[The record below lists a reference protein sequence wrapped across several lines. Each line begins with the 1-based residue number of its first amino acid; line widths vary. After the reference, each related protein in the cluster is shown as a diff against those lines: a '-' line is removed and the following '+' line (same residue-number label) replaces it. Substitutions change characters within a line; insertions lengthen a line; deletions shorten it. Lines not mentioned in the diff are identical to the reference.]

1 MSSTP
6 IPREHEMQ
14 LPFTHGIEV
23 ELQVI
28 KRDGSWIKG
37 EEILQIFDRIV
48 SNAKGLL
55 DKRIRTSTVE
65 SVRVK
70 YRQSSQTEEG
80 ERGSRVVVS
89 YQNPQGVFQEY
100 TLVSHDPNVTSLT
113 WILEVVTPPCT
124 TLEELAWWTQTLIAI
139 SYESLPSESQA
150 VLVSTGLN
158 PTQEY
163 LRSLSFGEHHHILG
177 PTVSQQ
183 VRIGVYNMIRNFL
196 PHFIAL
202 SVNSPFENKAPTDLV
217 SLDEH
222 GRTRAPK
229 CKRSIRLS
237 RNTTQLGPTNE
248 FEFIPYITNADKDAF
263 ARHVNRSYARMVDV
277 YPFTRFDT
285 VEVRVFDTQLSIP
298 RRIGLALIMQALCLK
313 AKKMVERGEVIPD
326 VGAKS
331 LAANRQSAV
340 NAGLWAPFHPA
351 SAGGS
356 SEFVRI
362 YNTSI
367 GENGEILDGR
377 RNRFMGDAVESM
389 FFFIRDEIEELR
401 LIDNPFLQPLL
412 VSIFGSES
420 WERRTTGADYQL
432 DVFAKS
438 DQNMVVL
445 LRKLADTTRECCTNW
460 LYDPLDGAAHVP
472 TWLRWWTGIEP
483 EIIIGPDKVFAGQE
497 TDFTISAR
505 NTSERAFTN
514 LNLVYSVEDSARHV
528 LQQNVIPITKLDPG
542 EIHISRVTLL
552 TKLGVTAYNVIL
564 KVQIAGR
571 EISISSTINTHWIRL
586 SVRPGSTT
594 QFADGKT
601 PVLFGGEIETNYP
614 RTLNASCTISVLAPA
629 KEKAVIQVSKDVRLE
644 TGGVVLLDHA
654 GFPPLIIPPTM
665 SDGVERCMLKMSLTD
680 EEGREYSS
688 VLSRPFYVGFR
699 TRGPQL
705 EVTANT
711 RPIHTP
717 GDIVTIGLRLNARG
731 QRLSP
736 SARVVLEFKSE
747 AGTTLRISET
757 PTSGLAESGRTI
769 EWEVPSFPTLEPSE
783 QTGSITASLF
793 DGATRLTSA
802 ETPRFR
808 IATSGFEMQID
819 SIRAPD
825 RASVGGKISG
835 WMRIRRSQEEGDP
848 AELHLTLRYAENDE
862 HVVMKQQLRPVR
874 NLSLAYGPLVVPDA
888 QSTTSPGWVDLVA
901 DIVCGGVTLDRRVV
915 RIQLTRGEESG
926 LVKMAFTGLPVYVE
940 PDENL
945 RAVLSIAGAAA
956 VPVEARLRVTMESAV
971 GNETLLEQDVR
982 IEEEQKKLI
991 PVAVRVPIGAEMSTA
1006 HLVASLE
1013 AEGKSL
1019 ETRHRL
1025 KIKAIERPLCE
1036 IGFTVRDERGEEI
1049 SGLVPRASQVALGV
1063 RVKLPRAYMNDM
1075 EIRVRVMSRRDT
1087 VDEFDARLEPSESLE
1102 HSIDLR
1108 WLTPKVDAVTAYYL
1122 DASILHRGRPLPKRA
1137 VSQTE
1142 KQVTVY

>member
-1 MSSTP
+1 
-6 IPREHEMQ
+6 MQ

-65 SVRVK
+65 SVRLK

-89 YQNPQGVFQEY
+89 YQNPQGVFKEY

-113 WILEVVTPPCT
+113 WILEVATPPCT

-163 LRSLSFGEHHHILG
+163 LRNLSFGEHHHILG
-177 PTVSQQ
+177 PTVSEQ

-196 PHFIAL
+196 PHLIAL

-217 SLDEH
+217 AVDEK

-237 RNTTQLGPTNE
+237 RNTSQLGPTNE
-248 FEFIPYITNADKDAF
+248 FEFVPHISNADKDAF
-263 ARHVNRSYARMVDV
+263 ARHVNRSYARMVDI
-277 YPFTRFDT
+277 YPFTSYDT
-285 VEVRVFDTQLSIP
+285 IEVRVFDTQLSVP

-313 AKKMVERGEVIPD
+313 AKRMVERGEDIPD

-331 LAANRQSAV
+331 LAANRESAV
-340 NAGLWAPFHPA
+340 NAGLWAPFRPTTA
-351 SAGGS
+351 DGP
-356 SEFVRI
+356 SEFMRI

-377 RNRFMGDAVESM
+377 RNRFIGDAVESM
-389 FFFIRDEIEELR
+389 LFFIRDEIEELR
-401 LIDNPFLQPLL
+401 LIDNPFLQPIL
-412 VSIFGSES
+412 VSLFGSES
-420 WERRTTGADYQL
+420 WEARTTGADYQL

-460 LYDPLDGAAHVP
+460 LYDPLDGTPHVP

-505 NTSERAFTN
+505 NTAGRAFTN

-552 TKLGVTAYNVIL
+552 TKLGVTAYNVIV

-601 PVLFGGEIETNYP
+601 PVLFAAEIETNYP
-614 RTLNASCTISVLAPA
+614 RTLNAACMVSVLAPA
-629 KEKAVIQVSKDVRLE
+629 KEKAIVQVSKDVKLE
-644 TGGVVLLDHA
+644 AGGVLLLDHSR
-654 GFPPLIIPPTM
+654 FPALIIPPTT

-688 VLSRPFYVGFR
+688 ILSRPFYVGFK
-699 TRGPQL
+699 TKGPQL
-705 EVTANT
+705 EIIANT

-717 GDIVTIGLRLNARG
+717 ADIVTIGLRLNARG

-736 SARVVLEFKSE
+736 SARVVLEFKSD
-747 AGTTLRISET
+747 AGATLRISET
-757 PTSGLAESGRTI
+757 PAAGLAESGRTMD
-769 EWEVPSFPTLEPSE
+769 WEIPAFPSLEPSE
-783 QTGSITASLF
+783 QTGSILASLF
-793 DGATRLTSA
+793 DGPTRLTTA

-825 RASVGGKISG
+825 RVSVGGKISG
-835 WMRIRRSQEEGDP
+835 WMRIRRSQEEGNP

-874 NLSLAYGPLVVPDA
+874 NLSLAYGPLVVPSA
-888 QSTTSPGWVDLVA
+888 KSTTDPGWVDLVA
-901 DIVCGGVTLDRRVV
+901 EIVCSGIALDRRVV
-915 RIQLTRGEESG
+915 RIQLIRGEETG
-926 LVKMAFTGLPVYVE
+926 LIKMAFTGLPVYVE
-940 PDENL
+940 PDESL
-945 RAVLSIAGAAA
+945 RAVLTIVGAE
-956 VPVEARLRVTMESAV
+956 PIPIEAKLKVSMESAV
-971 GNETLLEQDVR
+971 GNELLLEQDVG
-982 IEEEQKKLI
+982 IEGEQTKLI
-991 PVAVRVPIGAEMSTA
+991 PVVVRVPIGAEMSTA
-1006 HLVASLE
+1006 HLVAALE

-1019 ETRHRL
+1019 ETRYRL

-1036 IGFTVRDERGEEI
+1036 IGFMIRNERGEEI
-1049 SGLVPRASQVALGV
+1049 PGLVPRSSQVSIGV

-1075 EIRVRVMSRRDT
+1075 GIRVRVMSRRDT
-1087 VDEFDARLEPSESLE
+1087 VDEFDVRLAPSESLE
-1102 HSIDLR
+1102 HSIDLS
-1108 WLTPKVDAVTAYYL
+1108 WVTPKVDVVTAYYL
-1122 DASILHRGRPLPKRA
+1122 DASVLHRGRPLPKRA
-1137 VSQTE
+1137 VNQTT
-1142 KQVTVY
+1142 KHFTVY